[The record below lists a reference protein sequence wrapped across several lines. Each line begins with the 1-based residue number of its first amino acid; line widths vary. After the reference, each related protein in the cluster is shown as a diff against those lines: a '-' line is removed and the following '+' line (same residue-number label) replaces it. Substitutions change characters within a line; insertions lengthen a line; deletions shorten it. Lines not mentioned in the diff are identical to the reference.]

1 MASTLNLSLTDE
13 LRAFVDENSGDGTL
27 YATPSEFM
35 RDVLREK
42 KQRLEAAKM
51 RDSILAGYQDLIAG
65 RSIEYQG
72 SVREVIK
79 QVRKKEQQ
87 NWE

>member
-1 MASTLNLSLTDE
+1 
-13 LRAFVDENSGDGTL
+13 
-27 YATPSEFM
+27 M

-51 RDSILAGYQDLIAG
+51 RDSILDGFKDLIAG

>member
-1 MASTLNLSLTDE
+1 MASSLNLSLTDE
-13 LRAFVDENSGDGTL
+13 LRAFVDDNSGDGTL

-42 KQRLEAAKM
+42 KQRLEAAKI
-51 RDSILAGYQDLIAG
+51 RDSILVGYQDLIAG

>member
-1 MASTLNLSLTDE
+1 MASSLNLSLTDE

-72 SVREVIK
+72 SVREVIN
-79 QVRKKEQQ
+79 VLIIY
-87 NWE
+87 NNLI

>member
-1 MASTLNLSLTDE
+1 MASSLNLSLTDE

-27 YATPSEFM
+27 YTTPSEFM
-35 RDVLREK
+35 RDVLRVK

-51 RDSILAGYQDLIAG
+51 RDSILDGFKDLIAG

>member
-13 LRAFVDENSGDGTL
+13 LRAFINENSGDGTL

-42 KQRLEAAKM
+42 KQRLEAAQM
-51 RDSILAGYQDLIAG
+51 RDSILDGFKDLIAG

>member
-1 MASTLNLSLTDE
+1 MMASTLNLSLTDE

-51 RDSILAGYQDLIAG
+51 RDSILDGFQDLIAG

-79 QVRKKEQQ
+79 H
-87 NWE
+87 

>member
-1 MASTLNLSLTDE
+1 MASSLNLSLTDE
-13 LRAFVDENSGDGTL
+13 LRAFVDENSGEGTL

>member
-51 RDSILAGYQDLIAG
+51 RDSILDGFKDLIAG

>member
-1 MASTLNLSLTDE
+1 MASSLNLSLTDE